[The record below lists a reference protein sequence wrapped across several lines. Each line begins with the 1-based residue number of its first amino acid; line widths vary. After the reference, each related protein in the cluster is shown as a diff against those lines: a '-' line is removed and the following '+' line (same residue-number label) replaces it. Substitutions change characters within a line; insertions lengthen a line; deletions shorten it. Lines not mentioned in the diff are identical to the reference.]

1 MHAPQAPVQNL
12 FGVYTA
18 YGHAEPDKP
27 RKAPRW
33 QALMAVWLILKS
45 FRK

>member
-18 YGHAEPDKP
+18 YGHAEPDQP
-27 RKAPRW
+27 SQAPRW
-33 QALMAVWLILKS
+33 QAILASWLMVKS
-45 FRK
+45 FKR